1 MNSKKTLLA
10 ALLAALML
18 TSGCGSSASQQ
29 QTDTAAQ
36 TGETGTSNVASA
48 SDMAEV
54 EEVVEEGMT
63 PISGDKVKDG
73 TYNVT
78 VKSSSKMFDITACE
92 LTVESGKM
100 TATMHMGGK
109 GYLYVY
115 MGTGE
120 QAAAADEADYIPFTE
135 QADGTHSF
143 TVPVDALDEGI
154 DCAAF
159 SKKKEKWYDRTILFR
174 ADSLPMDAFA
184 DGVVTTPDSLSLADG
199 SYTAD
204 VALAGGSGR
213 ASVQSPAEL
222 TVKDGKVT
230 AKIVWSSKNYDYMK
244 VGDTKYDAVI
254 EDEHST
260 FEIPVS
266 CFDWA
271 MAVKADT
278 TAMSEAHEIDYSR
291 CVACMDCIGKCR
303 QHAIA
308 FSRNPAAKPASETSA
323 SAAAEAPAKTD
334 RVVAAESSS
343 KAERVVAADRP
354 ADPSRRKFLTI
365 AGVLAYTATV
375 KAQEKKVDGG
385 LRIRKS
391 RTAPCRSRLRDRWRP
406 AT

>member
-1 MNSKKTLLA
+1 MNRKKTLLA

-120 QAAAADEADYIPFTE
+120 QA
-135 QADGTHSF
+135 DGTHSF

-199 SYTAD
+199 AYTAD

-244 VGDTKYDAVI
+244 VGDTKYDTVI

-278 TAMSEAHEIDYSR
+278 TAMSEAHEIDYTLTF
-291 CVACMDCIGKCR
+291 D
-303 QHAIA
+303 
-308 FSRNPAAKPASETSA
+308 SA
-323 SAAAEAPAKTD
+323 SVAPL
-334 RVVAAESSS
+334 S
-343 KAERVVAADRP
+343 K
-354 ADPSRRKFLTI
+354 
-365 AGVLAYTATV
+365 
-375 KAQEKKVDGG
+375 
-385 LRIRKS
+385 
-391 RTAPCRSRLRDRWRP
+391 
-406 AT
+406 

>member
-135 QADGTHSF
+135 QADG
-143 TVPVDALDEGI
+143 
-154 DCAAF
+154 
-159 SKKKEKWYDRTILFR
+159 
-174 ADSLPMDAFA
+174 
-184 DGVVTTPDSLSLADG
+184 VVTTPDSLSLADG

-244 VGDTKYDAVI
+244 VGDTKYDTVI

-278 TAMSEAHEIDYSR
+278 TAMSEAHEIDYTLTF
-291 CVACMDCIGKCR
+291 D
-303 QHAIA
+303 
-308 FSRNPAAKPASETSA
+308 SA
-323 SAAAEAPAKTD
+323 SVAPL
-334 RVVAAESSS
+334 S
-343 KAERVVAADRP
+343 K
-354 ADPSRRKFLTI
+354 
-365 AGVLAYTATV
+365 
-375 KAQEKKVDGG
+375 
-385 LRIRKS
+385 
-391 RTAPCRSRLRDRWRP
+391 
-406 AT
+406 